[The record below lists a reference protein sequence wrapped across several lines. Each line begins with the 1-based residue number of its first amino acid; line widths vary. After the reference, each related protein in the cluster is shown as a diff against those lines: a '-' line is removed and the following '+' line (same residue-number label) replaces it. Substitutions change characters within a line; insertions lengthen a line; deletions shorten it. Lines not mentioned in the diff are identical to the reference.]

1 MTSLLVLIP
10 VSLLLLGLAVLTLV
24 WAIRDGQ
31 YDDLDSPSIAVLAE
45 DAGIPRGTRG
55 QRQ

>member
-10 VSLLLLGLAVLTLV
+10 VSLLLLGLAVCTLV

-31 YDDLDSPSIAVLAE
+31 YDDLDSPSIAVLVDEPA
-45 DAGIPRGTRG
+45 AGGGARR
-55 QRQ
+55 